1 MKGKRFAF
9 QPPSL
14 VRDVKKIYRINN
26 NNMKQTIRTFFTK
39 IPLVKPLYHA
49 AKRCR
54 NILAMKSMQPV
65 IDANHQNKKDIEKLI
80 MRLDD
85 KNTKARE
92 GHLLKIESML
102 SEFYDAGILP
112 KKECPVCGKQT
123 EVFLPFVPK
132 HIRVNRT
139 NVICPH
145 CQSSE
150 RHRCYW
156 PILKKWFESIKSEE
170 TVKLLHF
177 APEEGLRANI
187 EKYLSID
194 YWPVDIDPKYG
205 VREIVDIT
213 DIPFKEN
220 DFDFIICNHV
230 LEHVPDDKSGMSE
243 LHRVLKQGGKAMIN
257 VPIKMDMKETLQDER
272 YNTDELRK
280 RYYGHTGHVRQYGAD
295 FADKLRDSGFKVT
308 VLLPNEN
315 KPESELKKYGLL
327 RDEVVF
333 ICEK

>member
-1 MKGKRFAF
+1 MKRISSGQIIQNLSDMFFISKLRSFVLRALGISKIWSDLTVIIDN
-9 QPPSL
+9 QRRQ
-14 VRDVKKIYRINN
+14 RD
-26 NNMKQTIRTFFTK
+26 MLLKQ
-39 IPLVKPLYHA
+39 
-49 AKRCR
+49 
-54 NILAMKSMQPV
+54 
-65 IDANHQNKKDIEKLI
+65 
-80 MRLDD
+80 
-85 KNTKARE
+85 
-92 GHLLKIESML
+92 LKIEAML
-102 SEFYDAGILP
+102 SELYDAGILP

-123 EVFLPFVPK
+123 EVFLPYVSDLIEKNIPDW
-132 HIRVNRT
+132 V
-139 NVICPH
+139 CPH
-145 CQSSE
+145 CRSHP

-156 PILKKWFESIKSEE
+156 PILKRWFESINPGV
-170 TVKLLHF
+170 TVKPLHF
-177 APEEGLRANI
+177 APEKGLRANI
-187 EKYLSID
+187 EKYLFVD
-194 YWPVDIDPKYG
+194 YWPVDIDPKRD

-243 LHRVLKQGGKAMIN
+243 LHRVLKKGGKAMIN

-308 VLLPNEN
+308 VLKPNED
-315 KPESELKKYGLL
+315 KPDSVLKKYGLQ
-327 RDEVVF
+327 RNQVVF

>member
-1 MKGKRFAF
+1 MA
-9 QPPSL
+9 
-14 VRDVKKIYRINN
+14 
-26 NNMKQTIRTFFTK
+26 
-39 IPLVKPLYHA
+39 KPLYRRL
-49 AKRCR
+49 KRWWR
-54 NILAMKSMQPV
+54 VFVTISMWPV
-65 IDANHQNKKDIEKLI
+65 MDASKRDIESSRRDIEKLI
-80 MRLDD
+80 KRLDD

-112 KKECPVCGKQT
+112 KKKCTVCGSQT
-123 EVFLPFVPK
+123 DVFLPHFKNGNALSRP
-132 HIRVNRT
+132 
-139 NVICPH
+139 NVKCPF
-145 CQSSE
+145 CLSFE

-156 PILKKWFESIKSEE
+156 PILKEWFESIKPVE

-177 APEEGLRANI
+177 APEDGLRHNI
-187 EKYLSID
+187 EQYSFID
-194 YWPVDIDPKYG
+194 YWPVDIDPKFDSKQG
-205 VREIVDIT
+205 IREVVDIAK
-213 DIPFKEN
+213 IQFN
-220 DFDFIICNHV
+220 DNEFDFIICNHV
-230 LEHVPDDKSGMSE
+230 LEHVADDKGSMLE
-243 LHRVLKQGGKAMIN
+243 LYRVLKPGGKAMIN
-257 VPIKMDMKETLQDER
+257 VPIKMELKETLQDNR

-280 RYYGHTGHVRQYGAD
+280 RYYGHSDHVRQYGAD